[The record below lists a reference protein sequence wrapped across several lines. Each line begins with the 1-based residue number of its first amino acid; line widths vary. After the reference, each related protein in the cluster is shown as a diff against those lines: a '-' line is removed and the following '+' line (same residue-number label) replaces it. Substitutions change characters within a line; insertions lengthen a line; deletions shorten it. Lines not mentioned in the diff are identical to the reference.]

1 MNLKPLQRFTKRALR
16 QLVGK
21 LGYRLRSRS
30 GSWGIDP
37 FDDIDK
43 MASCAGFKVV
53 FDVGANK
60 GQTAERYL
68 REFPAACIYSFEP
81 GQEAF
86 GFLSKVA
93 ARDPSQRVIATQA
106 AMAAQPGQLSLRCFA
121 DTAKNT
127 TNFLLTDKFHKA
139 DAQTVECDAFS
150 VDDFCARNKIPR
162 IDFLKIDVEGAEMSV
177 LTGAANLLE
186 HGKIGMIYFEHQA
199 IAPTSGEPSLSLTY
213 LATCHEFLRSYSYRF
228 VTMYTDGVH
237 ENEPSGTYNSLF
249 VHSAIWGSRQPV
261 EAGGALARSE
271 HG

>member
-1 MNLKPLQRFTKRALR
+1 MNLKSLQNFTKRALR
-16 QLVGK
+16 QSIGK

-43 MASCAGFKVV
+43 MASCGSFKVV

-60 GQTAERYL
+60 GQTSEKYL
-68 REFPAACIYSFEP
+68 REFPFARIYSFEP

-86 GFLSKVA
+86 GFLSRVA
-93 ARDPSQRVIATQA
+93 ARDPSKRIVATQA
-106 AMAAQPGQLSLRCFA
+106 AMAAQPGKLRLRCFA

-150 VDDFCARNKIPR
+150 VDDFCERNKIAR
-162 IDFLKIDVEGAEMSV
+162 IDLLKIDVEGAEMAV
-177 LTGAANLLE
+177 LTGASNLL
-186 HGKIGMIYFEHQA
+186 GSGGIGMVYFEHQS
-199 IAPTSGEPSLSLTY
+199 IAPTADDNSHSLTY
-213 LATCHEFLRSYSYRF
+213 LATCHEFLRSHGYRF

-249 VHSAIWGSRQPV
+249 VHSTIWGSQRTP
-261 EAGGALARSE
+261 GAE
-271 HG
+271 